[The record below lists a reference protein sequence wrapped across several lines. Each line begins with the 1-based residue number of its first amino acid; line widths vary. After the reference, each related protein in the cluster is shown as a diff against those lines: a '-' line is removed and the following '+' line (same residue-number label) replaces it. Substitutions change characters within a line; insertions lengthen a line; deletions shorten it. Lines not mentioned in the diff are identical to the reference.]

1 MHTELLRHQHREI
14 NGIINGMRRNLLAPQ
29 RMSISVAENLGSSL
43 DTLALKLKS
52 HLSIEDKGVYPKLN
66 VSTISNGASTSRKF
80 AEEMDRLRAQFQ
92 EFRTRWPTAEAI
104 HAQPIRF
111 VDECTTIFHMIT
123 RRIDQ
128 EEKELYPL
136 VDALP

>member
-29 RMSISVAENLGSSL
+29 RMSISVAENLGANL
-43 DTLALKLKS
+43 GTLALKLKS
-52 HLSIEDKGVYPKLN
+52 HLSIEDKGVYPKLLG
-66 VSTISNGASTSRKF
+66 SSMSNGATTARKF
-80 AEEMDRLRAQFQ
+80 AEEMDRLRAMFVD
-92 EFRTRWPTAEAI
+92 FRGRWPTAEAI
-104 HAQPIRF
+104 HAQPSQF
-111 VDECTTIFHMIT
+111 VDECTGIFHVIT
-123 RRIDQ
+123 RRIEQ